1 MRNKLKKK
9 IISFLSAVMTIVIMA
24 GCSAQQHSESG
35 ANGVTV
41 YYINNDETK
50 TESYPYT
57 LKTIDARGTVEELLE
72 KLSEK
77 SANAQYK
84 APLAMGFEI
93 RDYTFDDGT
102 IVLNMSPEYKKL
114 VFTTEVLVRAAIVK
128 TLCGSGYVKEVYFT
142 VDGEPLMDH
151 SGFEVGKMDAGT
163 FISNDGNEINTYE
176 EADVMLYFASVDG
189 NTLIGVYRNKFYST
203 SMPLERFVV
212 DELIAGPSG
221 QVEGLYPSINPQTSV
236 LSINSKDGVC
246 YVNLSGDFLIPYG
259 NVPTNISV
267 YAIVNSL
274 CELPNIDKVQIL
286 VDGVV
291 PEILESSYEKSAD
304 MVITLDKAQ
313 AMVNAGTEADK

>member
-1 MRNKLKKK
+1 M
-9 IISFLSAVMTIVIMA
+9 MIVMA
-24 GCSAQQHSESG
+24 GCSAQAQQDEG
-35 ANGVTV
+35 ANGITV

-57 LKTIDARGTVEELLE
+57 LKSSDARGVVEELLE

-84 APLAMGFEI
+84 APLAMGFEL
-93 RDYTFDDGT
+93 RDYTFDDGKV
-102 IVLNMSPEYKKL
+102 VLNMSADYKKL

-142 VDGEPLMDH
+142 VEGEPLMDH
-151 SGFEVGKMDAGT
+151 SGFEVGRMDAGT

-212 DELIAGPSG
+212 DELIIGPSG
-221 QVEGLYPSINPQTSV
+221 QVEGLYRSVNPQTSV
-236 LSINSKDGVC
+236 LSVNSKDGVC
-246 YVNLSGDFLIPYG
+246 YVNLSADFLIPYE
-259 NVPTNISV
+259 NVPTSISV
-267 YAIVNSL
+267 YSIVNSL

-291 PEILESSYEKSAD
+291 PEILESSYEKNTE
-304 MVITLDKAQ
+304 MVITLEEAQ
-313 AMVNAGTEADK
+313 ALVHATPETD